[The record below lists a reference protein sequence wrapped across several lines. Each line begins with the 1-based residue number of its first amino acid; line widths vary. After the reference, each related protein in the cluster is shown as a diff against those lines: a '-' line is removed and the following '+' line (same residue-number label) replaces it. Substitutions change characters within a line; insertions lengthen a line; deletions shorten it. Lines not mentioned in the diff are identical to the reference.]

1 MQPSRSGVIVPQP
14 FWQTKGAGGTPSSHQ
29 GQDAAPGE
37 GATSGREDG
46 QTTPGLLEGGAEG
59 LRTKAVVGPSL
70 VLFVHMNWSAK

>member
-46 QTTPGLLEGGAEG
+46 QTTHGLLEGGAEG
-59 LRTKAVVGPSL
+59 LKTRAVVGPSL
-70 VLFVHMNWSAK
+70 VPLVQMIRSAK